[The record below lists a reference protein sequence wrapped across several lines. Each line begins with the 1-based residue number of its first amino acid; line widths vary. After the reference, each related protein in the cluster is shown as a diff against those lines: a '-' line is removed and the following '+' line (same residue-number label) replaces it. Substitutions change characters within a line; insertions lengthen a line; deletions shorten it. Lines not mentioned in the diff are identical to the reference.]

1 MSTYK
6 VPQDVEAEDKLLGPF
21 TFRQFIYLIIVAVA
35 IAIAWGLAQILLPL
49 AILPLPI
56 ILFFG
61 ALALPLRKD
70 QPMEIYL
77 AAVVSYFLRPKKR
90 LWQADGVESPI
101 EITVPKIPEVQLSK
115 DISPTEAVERLGF
128 LANVIDSEGWS
139 IRGPGSRPP
148 SVAMSGDIYAEASNV
163 VDMFDPQ
170 TTLSTNIDNMMDK
183 QDTEHRRLLMEQFRQ
198 QASMPL
204 TDNAGYLQQEV
215 PVATSEYNPYP
226 TEINQAVPQPI
237 DPNYQYQ
244 NTSEQQV
251 SPAIINIAT
260 NSDLSVETL
269 AREANRVNQGGL
281 EDEVIVSLR

>member
-35 IAIAWGLAQILLPL
+35 IALAWGLAQILLPL

-70 QPMEIYL
+70 QPMEIYM

-90 LWQADGVESPI
+90 LWQADGVETPI

-148 SVAMSGDIYAEASNV
+148 SVAMASDIYAEASNV
-163 VDMFDPQ
+163 VDMLDPQ
-170 TTLSTNIDNMMDK
+170 TSLATNIDNMMDK
-183 QDTEHRRLLMEQFRQ
+183 QDAEHRRYLMEQFRQ
-198 QASMPL
+198 QASRPL
-204 TDNAGYLQQEV
+204 AENAGYLQQEV
-215 PVATSEYNPYP
+215 PTTTPEYNPYP
-226 TEINQAVPQPI
+226 TEIKQAIVQPL

-251 SPAIINIAT
+251 SPAIMNLAT

>member
-6 VPQDVEAEDKLLGPF
+6 IPQDVEAEDKLLGPF

-204 TDNAGYLQQEV
+204 ADNAGYLQQEV
-215 PVATSEYNPYP
+215 PVATSEYNP
-226 TEINQAVPQPI
+226 
-237 DPNYQYQ
+237 
-244 NTSEQQV
+244 
-251 SPAIINIAT
+251 
-260 NSDLSVETL
+260 
-269 AREANRVNQGGL
+269 
-281 EDEVIVSLR
+281 

>member
-6 VPQDVEAEDKLLGPF
+6 IPQDVEAEDKLLGPF
-21 TFRQFIYLIIVAVA
+21 TFRQFIYLIIFAVA

-204 TDNAGYLQQEV
+204 ADNAGYLQQEV

-226 TEINQAVPQPI
+226 TEINQAVPQPL

-251 SPAIINIAT
+251 SPAIMNIAT

>member
-6 VPQDVEAEDKLLGPF
+6 IPQDVEAEDKLLGPF

-204 TDNAGYLQQEV
+204 ADNAGYLQQEV

-226 TEINQAVPQPI
+226 TEINQAVPQPL

-251 SPAIINIAT
+251 SPAIMNIAT